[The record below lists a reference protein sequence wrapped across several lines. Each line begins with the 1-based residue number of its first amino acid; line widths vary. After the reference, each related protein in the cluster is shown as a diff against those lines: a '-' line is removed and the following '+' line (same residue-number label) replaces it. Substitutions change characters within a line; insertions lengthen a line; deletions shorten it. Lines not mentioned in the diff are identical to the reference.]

1 MVLGIVFLGCRLVKQ
16 NLTDGCAH
24 FRIREVRVFLLSLSL
39 SLSLINVS
47 LTDNLDTYATKF
59 RLVSIL
65 CAGIQIAGSP
75 NSTRV
80 DAASFRIFGYKWAY
94 EWYVVYFAS
103 RYHHQGVKSAG

>member
-1 MVLGIVFLGCRLVKQ
+1 MVSRVLFFLGCRLVKQ

-39 SLSLINVS
+39 SIIIIFLA
-47 LTDNLDTYATKF
+47 DNLDTYATKF

-103 RYHHQGVKSAG
+103 RYYHQGVKSAG